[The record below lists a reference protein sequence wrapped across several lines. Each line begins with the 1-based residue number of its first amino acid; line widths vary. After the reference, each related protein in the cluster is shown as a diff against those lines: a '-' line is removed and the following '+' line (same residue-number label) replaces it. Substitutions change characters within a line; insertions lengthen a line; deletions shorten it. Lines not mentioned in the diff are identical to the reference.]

1 MVPAYSWLLTSASP
15 SNKKSLYFLRTFEL
29 EGGSLL
35 NERHNDSI
43 THSLRALLARYS
55 RTTCRVSLHCR
66 LNVFLFVLC
75 SKSKNIP
82 GRNKKIP
89 EDFAF
94 WKVFGER
101 IYRIKKVSSRFSYRI
116 SVSTRCFIPH
126 PETDGLKVISAASLV
141 NFKV

>member
-1 MVPAYSWLLTSASP
+1 M
-15 SNKKSLYFLRTFEL
+15 R
-29 EGGSLL
+29 GI
-35 NERHNDSI
+35 NDSI

-89 EDFAF
+89 EDCVGRKASGREILGLM
-94 WKVFGER
+94 KDYSAGGATG
-101 IYRIKKVSSRFSYRI
+101 VSSLVLQLPTSGAKLI
-116 SVSTRCFIPH
+116 VAPSL
-126 PETDGLKVISAASLV
+126 DKV
-141 NFKV
+141 KV

>member
-1 MVPAYSWLLTSASP
+1 M
-15 SNKKSLYFLRTFEL
+15 R
-29 EGGSLL
+29 GI
-35 NERHNDSI
+35 NDSI

-89 EDFAF
+89 EDCG
-94 WKVFGER
+94 KKGFGEGD
-101 IYRIKKVSSRFSYRI
+101 YRIRKGYSAGGATGVSSLVLQLPTSGAKLI
-116 SVSTRCFIPH
+116 VAPSL
-126 PETDGLKVISAASLV
+126 DKV
-141 NFKV
+141 KV

>member
-1 MVPAYSWLLTSASP
+1 M
-15 SNKKSLYFLRTFEL
+15 R
-29 EGGSLL
+29 GI
-35 NERHNDSI
+35 NDSI

-89 EDFAF
+89 EDFVGRKAS
-94 WKVFGER
+94 GR
-101 IYRIKKVSSRFSYRI
+101 G
-116 SVSTRCFIPH
+116 FI
-126 PETDGLKVISAASLV
+126 GLRKIIQQE
-141 NFKV
+141 